1 MWGSFLVGRNG
12 RVVLETF
19 LEPPLYVAC
28 PREVVRNWE
37 FETKDLESGVI
48 LDLLVQRE
56 PLISPT
62 TAAALCGFSSSR
74 VWILDVRTL
83 PCEFPLQL
91 SSRKKACHWY
101 VSFLSNSEDKI
112 TSFPF
117 FLQPL
122 GGSAAHL

>member
-1 MWGSFLVGRNG
+1 M
-12 RVVLETF
+12 LETF
-19 LEPPLYVAC
+19 PEPPQYVAC
-28 PREVVRNWE
+28 PWGVVRNRE
-37 FETKDLESGVI
+37 FETKGLESGV
-48 LDLLVQRE
+48 LLGLLVQRE
-56 PLISPT
+56 PLMSPT
-62 TAAALCGFSSSR
+62 PATALCGFSISSR

-83 PCEFPLQL
+83 PCEFPVQL

-101 VSFLSNSEDKI
+101 VPLLSDSDDKT